1 MDGGL
6 DPLMTAYLRHINQQA
21 TQDRLMAAPQ

>member
-6 DPLMTAYLRHINQQA
+6 DPLMTAYLRTINQQA
-21 TQDRLMAAPQ
+21 TQVRLMAAP